1 MTSWFQKHKVTQK
14 QHLSY
19 IPSQCLG
26 GEKEATPS
34 HLVLC
39 EEPAL
44 RQLEDDEGKR
54 LPTAPLTLMPFLPH
68 STSVTVRTVP
78 KSSDCPGERIKQL
91 PTTSNKR
98 TEEPRG

>member
-1 MTSWFQKHKVTQK
+1 M
-14 QHLSY
+14 
-19 IPSQCLG
+19 PG

-34 HLVLC
+34 NLVLC

-54 LPTAPLTLMPFLPH
+54 LPTAPEDPGTLTLMPFLPN

-98 TEEPRG
+98 TEEPRGKPVSFTLIYTIFFL